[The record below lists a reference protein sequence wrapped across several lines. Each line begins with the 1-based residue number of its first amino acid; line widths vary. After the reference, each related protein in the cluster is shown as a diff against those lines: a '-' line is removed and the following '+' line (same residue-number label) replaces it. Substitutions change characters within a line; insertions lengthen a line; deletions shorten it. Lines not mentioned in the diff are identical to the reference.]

1 LSGYQGGAGG
11 SGVVVISCPA
21 TFTVSQSGLTMTTVT
36 VGSKKV
42 TTITA
47 GTGTFI
53 LS

>member
-1 LSGYQGGAGG
+1 
-11 SGVVVISCPA
+11 
-21 TFTVSQSGLTMTTVT
+21 MTTVT
-36 VGSKKV
+36 DGSKKV